1 MQPQYKLIPYDDPL
15 LTKPME
21 YKEIEDKITFASQLE
36 NATRLFNGIG
46 LSANQVGID
55 NRVFSIV
62 YGDFAET
69 FFDPKIVE
77 LSTET
82 ALFEEGCLSQPG
94 VFINLKR
101 PQKIKIEYTT
111 RTGERITAEYGGITA
126 RIIQHEY
133 DHIDGKLII
142 DHFKPLKRK
151 LISGKLEDITKGKVR
166 VDYKMAFP
174 R

>member
-77 LSTET
+77 SSAET

-133 DHIDGKLII
+133 DHMEGTNFLKLAS
-142 DHFKPLKRK
+142 PLKVALALKKAKAKKKR
-151 LISGKLEDITKGKVR
+151 
-166 VDYKMAFP
+166 Y
-174 R
+174 

>member
-15 LTKPME
+15 LTQPME

-77 LSTET
+77 FSPET
-82 ALFEEGCLSQPG
+82 VLFEEGCLSQPG
-94 VFINLKR
+94 IFINLKR

-111 RTGERITAEYGGITA
+111 RTGERITAEFAGITA

-133 DHIDGKLII
+133 DHMEGTNFLKLAS
-142 DHFKPLKRK
+142 PLKVALARK
-151 LISGKLEDITKGKVR
+151 KAKNKKR
-166 VDYKMAFP
+166 
-174 R
+174 